1 MTSPWRTG
9 WTPWAVEVSQRHRGV
24 QILAIVFPIFALV
37 LVGFLYG
44 RRHAPDMAA
53 ANRLNLEVFTP
64 ALIFSVLAG
73 KDFALGDYGALA
85 LGGILVVLGSGLI
98 AWPIGRWLGYRDR
111 TFVPPM
117 MFTNSG
123 NMGLPLALFAF
134 GEPALAGAL
143 VLFLVENLLHF
154 SVGNAILEGR
164 AHPLVLLRMPMLQA
178 ALVGVVVSV
187 LDVALPLALVR
198 AVDLLGQ
205 VSIPLM
211 LFSLGVRMNRVD
223 LGDWRIGL
231 AGALVCPASG
241 LLLALAAAP
250 LLGLEG
256 VQQQQL
262 LVFGALPPA
271 VLNYML
277 AEQFDQEPPR
287 VASIVLMGNLA
298 SLAVIPAVLALVL

>member
-1 MTSPWRTG
+1 M
-9 WTPWAVEVSQRHRGV
+9 
-24 QILAIVFPIFALV
+24 QILSIVFPIFALV
-37 LVGFLYG
+37 MVGFLYG

-64 ALIFSVLAG
+64 ALIFSVLAD
-73 KDFALGDYGALA
+73 KEFVLGVYGALA
-85 LGGILVVLGSGLI
+85 AGGVLVVLGSGLL

-134 GEPALAGAL
+134 GESALAGAL

-154 SVGNAILEGR
+154 SLGKALLEGR
-164 AHPLVLLRMPMLQA
+164 AHPGMLLRMPMLQA
-178 ALVGVVVSV
+178 ALLGLALSV
-187 LDVALPLALVR
+187 ADLTLPVALTR
-198 AVDLLGQ
+198 AVELLGQ

-211 LFSLGVRMNRVD
+211 LVALGVRMTGVD

-231 AGALVCPASG
+231 IGALVCPASG
-241 LLLALAAAP
+241 LLVALAVIP
-250 LLGLEG
+250 LLGIDGLE
-256 VQQQQL
+256 QDLL

-271 VLNYML
+271 ILNYML
-277 AEQFDQEPPR
+277 AEQLNQEPPR

-298 SLAVIPAVLALVL
+298 SLLVIPSVLALVL